1 MSKSES
7 PTNIKVPDYEIQ
19 AILFSILETNFY
31 SSDLFRLIDIHKD
44 DDGELGGVSSSAK
57 EFLAHT
63 GVTVL
68 NRQLDLMERLSDC
81 LGIDSSIIDTTRLSI
96 HDPVVPGKPIST
108 AYKESLEMEASKS
121 VRLPKSKDEAT

>member
-1 MSKSES
+1 MSK
-7 PTNIKVPDYEIQ
+7 PKPPVNIKVPDHEIQ
-19 AILFSILETNFY
+19 AILYSLFETAIY
-31 SSDLFRLIDIHKD
+31 SSDLFRLINIHKD

-68 NRQLDLMERLSDC
+68 ERQIDLIDTLSDR
-81 LGIDSSIIDTTRLSI
+81 LNIDSSIIDTTRLSI

-108 AYKESLEMEASKS
+108 AYKESLEMEAGKS
-121 VRLPKSKDEAT
+121 AHPSKSKDEAT

>member
-1 MSKSES
+1 MSKPKHSI
-7 PTNIKVPDYEIQ
+7 NIDVPDYEIQ
-19 AILFSILETNFY
+19 AILYSIFETTIY
-31 SSDLFRLIDIHKD
+31 SSDLFRLINIHKD

-68 NRQLDLMERLSDC
+68 GRQLDLMERLSEC

-108 AYKESLEMEASKS
+108 AYKESLEMETGKS
-121 VRLPKSKDEAT
+121 AHPPKSKDEAT